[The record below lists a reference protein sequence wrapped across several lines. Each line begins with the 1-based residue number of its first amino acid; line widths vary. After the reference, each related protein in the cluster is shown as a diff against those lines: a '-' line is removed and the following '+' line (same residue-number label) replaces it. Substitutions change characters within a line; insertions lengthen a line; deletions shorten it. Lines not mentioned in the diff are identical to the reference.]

1 MLVLGIHNT
10 MRVVGVIKLN
20 HMIANMM
27 RCAGE
32 LIAQGIVKAIA
43 KRRDVVYL
51 PAFWQLIMFI
61 IRSIPERIFKKLR
74 KTYDIIQYET

>member
-1 MLVLGIHNT
+1 

-32 LIAQGIVKAIA
+32 LIAQGIVKPLFEMSAPGQFATDPNILSEQVNVCVQIA
-43 KRRDVVYL
+43 HIQRQGVLSHEL
-51 PAFWQLIMFI
+51 PDFVQ
-61 IRSIPERIFKKLR
+61 
-74 KTYDIIQYET
+74 